1 VVLGNVVLQQA
12 IVRPDHLG
20 RTHPDPRADPPT
32 VVLDPSRAPTEEL
45 QQVGPDTH
53 RIPALGADGAA
64 ADPDSEADTAGIPI
78 VEPGDGA
85 AAQNVFEKRG
95 AGRPGQPGPAGSPAA
110 AAHVCASQTH
120 SHGHGLALSALL
132 GSAGGLVGWLVAA
145 HLVPV
150 AALGDAQLV
159 VSLLQ
164 LIGGLAPLT
173 ILPMRR
179 WQPGRLVWMATL
191 LVMPLAAIVGLGCGV
206 LVPRL
211 GAVATGQGAAP
222 ITGLLLVALG
232 CAGWGLLS
240 AYDILVAAAGRPR
253 WAVWRS
259 ALFAPAQIGAL
270 VALCGVAGLGAYGVV
285 LSWLGPIA
293 VWMVLGVAIVPVLV
307 RRTRAQAASGV
318 PDAPFGAPAA
328 ISLVGTALLYHLVPI
343 VVTVRFGPETGA
355 VFFVAWQ
362 VFVVVD
368 LAAAYTVHA
377 LSGAVAREPHR
388 TAQLVARARR
398 RLLIVFLPV
407 IALGAALAGPL
418 LTAFGT
424 AYAEAGDMLRLLLLG
439 LAFRLVVTHELGVR
453 QALGHGVGFDRLQ
466 LFSAVL
472 VLVVAIAL
480 PVTAAGVTE
489 LRLVAIGYIVV
500 QVACAAAVLVIPAA
514 RRTDVEVR
522 AP

>member
-1 VVLGNVVLQQA
+1 VILQAA
-12 IVRPDHLG
+12 IVRPDHFG
-20 RTHPDPRADPPT
+20 RTHPDPRDDPPT

-45 QQVGPDTH
+45 QVVVPETH
-53 RIPALGADGAA
+53 RIPTVQGDSSYPEG

-78 VEPGDGA
+78 VGPGGG
-85 AAQNVFEKRG
+85 G
-95 AGRPGQPGPAGSPAA
+95 AG
-110 AAHVCASQTH
+110 AS
-120 SHGHGLALSALL
+120 GLALSALL
-132 GSAGGLVGWLVAA
+132 GSAGALIGWLVAA

-150 AALGDAQLV
+150 AVLGEAQLV
-159 VSLLQ
+159 VSVLL
-164 LIGGLAPLT
+164 LAGGLAPLT
-173 ILPMRR
+173 IWPMRR
-179 WQPGRLVWMATL
+179 RRPGSLAWMAL
-191 LVMPLAAIVGLGCGV
+191 LVVLPLAALVGLGCAL

-211 GAVATGQGAAP
+211 AAVATGPGVAP
-222 ITGLLLVALG
+222 IIGLLLVALG
-232 CAGWGLLS
+232 CAGRGVL
-240 AYDILVAAAGRPR
+240 ATHDILLAAARKPR

-270 VALCGVAGLGAYGVV
+270 VALCAVAGLGAYGAV
-285 LSWLGPIA
+285 LSWLGPIG
-293 VWMVLGVAIVPVLV
+293 VWAVLGVAVVPVLV
-307 RRTRAQAASGV
+307 RRAPAQSGPQPGEVPTR
-318 PDAPFGAPAA
+318 FPAA
-328 ISLVGTALLYHLVPI
+328 ISLVGTALLYHMVPV
-343 VVTVRFGPETGA
+343 VVTVRFGPDTGA
-355 VFFVAWQ
+355 AFFVAWQ

-368 LAAAYTVHA
+368 LAAAYAVHA
-377 LSGAVAREPHR
+377 LSGAVAREPGR
-388 TAQLVARARR
+388 TAELVARARR

-418 LTAFGT
+418 LTTFGT
-424 AYAEAGDMLRLLLLG
+424 AYAEAGDLLRLLLLG

-480 PVTAAGVTE
+480 PLTTVGVTE
-489 LRLVAIGYIVV
+489 LRLVAIGYIIV

>member
-20 RTHPDPRADPPT
+20 RTHPDPRADPAT
-32 VVLDPSRAPTEEL
+32 VVLDPSRARTEEL
-45 QQVGPDTH
+45 QQIGPDTH
-53 RIPALGADGAA
+53 LIPALGADGA

-85 AAQNVFEKRG
+85 AAPQNVFEKRG
-95 AGRPGQPGPAGSPAA
+95 AGRPGQPGPTGSPAA
-110 AAHVCASQTH
+110 AAHMRASQTH

-132 GSAGGLVGWLVAA
+132 GSAGGLAGWLVAA

-159 VSLLQ
+159 VSVLQ
-164 LIGGLAPLT
+164 LVGGLAPLT
-173 ILPMRR
+173 IRPMRR
-179 WQPGRLVWMATL
+179 WQPGRRAWMASL
-191 LVMPLAAIVGLGCGV
+191 VVMPLAALVGLGCGV

-211 GAVATGQGAAP
+211 GAIATGPGAAP

-240 AYDILVAAAGRPR
+240 AYDILVTAAGRPR

-293 VWMVLGVAIVPVLV
+293 TWMVLGVAVVPVLV
-307 RRTRAQAASGV
+307 RRARAQDA
-318 PDAPFGAPAA
+318 DAPSGAPAA

-377 LSGAVAREPHR
+377 LSGAVAREPRR

-424 AYAEAGDMLRLLLLG
+424 AYAEAGDLLRLLLLG

-489 LRLVAIGYIVV
+489 LRLVAIGYIIV